1 MIDAVT
7 LAQMNGEYLTPAD
20 AGPAW
25 HMAQAYGL
33 DLSLLDV
40 TLPMSDEG
48 RLLAHQ
54 RALNRV
60 LEFTNRDHAPAE

>member
-1 MIDAVT
+1 MIDAAT
-7 LAQMNGEYLTPAD
+7 LAQMNGEYPTPTD

-25 HMAQAYGL
+25 HAAHEYGL

-60 LEFTNRDHAPAE
+60 LEFTSRDHAPAE